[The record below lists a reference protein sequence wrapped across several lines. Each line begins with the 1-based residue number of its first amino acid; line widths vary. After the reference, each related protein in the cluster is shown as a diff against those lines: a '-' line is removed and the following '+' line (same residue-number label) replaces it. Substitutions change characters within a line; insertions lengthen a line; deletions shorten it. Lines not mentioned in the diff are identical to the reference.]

1 MSPRPSRSRPHRSR
15 ILAAIPAILLAAL
28 ALVLALALAIGPL
41 AAIVAPAPS
50 RAAVP
55 ADARLM
61 LNQKRMEIAKLIEL
75 VSKET
80 GRTILYDEQVRG
92 LVSLVSK
99 RPVTPDE
106 AWEILASALQMLG
119 FSLLPSTVDQ
129 WRIARVAEAVGESPF
144 VGTARR
150 ESDRYV
156 TALIPLEF
164 ANLQAVLSV
173 LQPLGGTSVTLVAIE
188 QTNSLIASGPE
199 RAIARLTALADELD
213 RFEERA
219 LRQRVLRHR
228 DVADVE
234 AMIQAQFDAGR
245 FDARALE
252 LWSDARTNSLIF
264 RGTDDAVD
272 RLIAFIERID
282 EPLEGEGEI
291 RVLRILNRD
300 AADIARILGGQVP
313 SGAGS
318 SSTGRTRDRSQG
330 RDRSGAAGRDSEGL
344 EDASAD
350 LDDSGGLDDSG
361 QAQGQG
367 QGASGTDAA
376 SAIDVA
382 ALIGGEDYSIA
393 VDPATRSLV
402 VRASRRGHAVIR
414 ELVEEL
420 DASPQLIAVDVTVSE
435 VRTPTTWALALS
447 WHLPLLPGDSLDELV
462 GRIVSIPVPGR
473 GLGTVPIDDG
483 ALFGR
488 VSRDSGLDFEVPGEG
503 GVQIPLED
511 TVVIDAADRKIRV
524 DVLIQ
529 PSLVLIAGEEHEI
542 FVGANVPI
550 PVSSGSPLDS
560 VSRTAGGV
568 AVPSLRVDFNRED
581 IGVRLTLAAQAGV
594 EGPIQ
599 LDIDAELSDVAPSLA
614 GDPAKVGPTLTK
626 RLLSAKARLEDGE
639 TAILGLDRENR
650 ETTSQ
655 GGTPWLADIPL
666 IGWFFKAR
674 GQQVSDVRVVIAA
687 RARRLRT
694 PSELVADT
702 IRRRLVLERQRLR
715 AADLPP
721 SGGAPYGVRVTT
733 RTLEDDALAIAG
745 DLERRGHEAVVHRW
759 LSADRRP
766 LFDVYVLGLESMVDA
781 GELAQR
787 LAEDGW
793 DADLVVFTSRS

>member
-1 MSPRPSRSRPHRSR
+1 V
-15 ILAAIPAILLAAL
+15 L
-28 ALVLALALAIGPL
+28 ALVLAFEMAFAPL
-41 AAIVAPAPS
+41 AAIVAPKPV
-50 RAAVP
+50 RAAAP
-55 ADARLM
+55 AEARLV

-106 AWEILASALQMLG
+106 AWEILGSALQMLG

-144 VGTARR
+144 VGSARR
-150 ESDRYV
+150 ASDLYV

-234 AMIQAQFDAGR
+234 AMVQAQFDAGR
-245 FDARALE
+245 FDARELE

-282 EPLEGEGEI
+282 EPPEGEGEI

-300 AADIARILGGQVP
+300 AVDVARILGGQVP

-318 SSTGRTRDRSQG
+318 TSTGRTRDRSDG
-330 RDRSGAAGRDSEGL
+330 RGPSDDASSGREGL
-344 EDASAD
+344 EDASAAP
-350 LDDSGGLDDSG
+350 DDSPGVD
-361 QAQGQG
+361 GQG
-367 QGASGTDAA
+367 RTEGQTRDTSSSGAG
-376 SAIDVA
+376 SAIDVS
-382 ALIGGEDYSIA
+382 ALLGGEDYSIA
-393 VDPATRSLV
+393 VDLATRSLV

-420 DASPQLIAVDVTVSE
+420 DASPQLIAVEVTVSE

-462 GRIVSIPVPGR
+462 GRIVSVPVPGR

-511 TVVIDAADRKIRV
+511 TIVIDAVDRKIRV

-529 PSLVLIAGEEHEI
+529 PSLVVIAGEEHEI

-560 VSRTAGGV
+560 VSSTAGGI
-568 AVPSLRVDFNRED
+568 AVPSLRVNFDRQD
-581 IGVRLTLAAQAGV
+581 IGIRLTLAAQAGE

-599 LDIDAELSDVAPSLA
+599 LDLDAELSDVAPSLA
-614 GDPAKVGPTLTK
+614 GDPSKVGPTLTK
-626 RLLSAKARLEDGE
+626 RILSAKARLEDGE

-650 ETTSQ
+650 EIAARS
-655 GGTPWLADIPL
+655 GTPWLADIPL

-674 GQQVSDVRVVIAA
+674 GQQASDVRLVIAA

-702 IRRRLVLERQRLR
+702 IRRRLVFERQRLR

-721 SGGAPYGVRVTT
+721 SGDAPYGVRVTT
-733 RTLEDDALAIAG
+733 RTLEDDAIAIAG
-745 DLERRGHEAVVHRW
+745 DLERRGHETVVHRW
-759 LSADRRP
+759 QSVDRRP

-793 DADLVVFTSRS
+793 DADLVVFSSRS

>member
-41 AAIVAPAPS
+41 AALVAPAPA

-330 RDRSGAAGRDSEGL
+330 TDRTDDAGRDSEGL

-350 LDDSGGLDDSG
+350 LDDSGGVDDSG

-367 QGASGTDAA
+367 ADGADAA
-376 SAIDVA
+376 SSIDVA
-382 ALIGGEDYSIA
+382 ALLGGEDYSIA
-393 VDPATRSLV
+393 VDSATRSLV

-550 PVSSGSPLDS
+550 PVSSGSPFDT
-560 VSRTAGGV
+560 VSTAGGGV
-568 AVPSLRVDFNRED
+568 AVPSLRIDFNRED
-581 IGVRLTLAAQAGV
+581 IGVRLTLAAQAGE

-626 RLLSAKARLEDGE
+626 RLLSAKARLDDGE

-674 GQQVSDVRVVIAA
+674 GEQVSDVRVVIAA

-766 LFDVYVLGLESMVDA
+766 LFDVYVLGLDSMVDA

>member
-1 MSPRPSRSRPHRSR
+1 MVCSRPSRSSFQRSR
-15 ILAAIPAILLAAL
+15 ILASIPALLLVAAL
-28 ALVLALALAIGPL
+28 ALSHVASLV
-41 AAIVAPAPS
+41 AAVPA
-50 RAAVP
+50 RAAAP

-61 LNQKRMEIAKLIEL
+61 LNQKRMEITRLIEL

-92 LVSLVSK
+92 LVSLVAK

-106 AWEILASALQMLG
+106 AWEILGSALQMLG

-144 VGTARR
+144 VRSARR
-150 ESDRYV
+150 ESDLYV

-164 ANLQAVLSV
+164 ADLQSVLGV

-219 LRQRVLRHR
+219 LRQRVLRYR
-228 DVADVE
+228 DVVDIE
-234 AMIQAQFDAGR
+234 AMIQAQFDSGR
-245 FDARALE
+245 WSARELE
-252 LWSDARTNSLIF
+252 IWSDARTNSVIF
-264 RGTDDAVD
+264 RGTDEAVE
-272 RLIAFIERID
+272 RLIGFLERID
-282 EPLEGEGEI
+282 EPPEGEGEI

-300 AADIARILGGQVP
+300 AADIAGILGGNSS
-313 SGAGS
+313 SGARG
-318 SSTGRTRDRSQG
+318 T
-330 RDRSGAAGRDSEGL
+330 RSGLSAGSRGARGTN

-350 LDDSGGLDDSG
+350 VDDAPDTGGE
-361 QAQGQG
+361 AQSQG
-367 QGASGTDAA
+367 GSRGASGAGA
-376 SAIDVA
+376 GGAIDLA
-382 ALIGGEDYSIA
+382 TLLGGEDHSIA
-393 VDPATRSLV
+393 VDGPTRSLV

-414 ELVEEL
+414 KLVEEL

-462 GRIVSIPVPGR
+462 GRIISIPVPGR

-488 VSRDSGLDFEVPGEG
+488 VSRDAGIDFEVPGEG

-511 TVVIDAADRKIRV
+511 TVVLDATDRKIRV
-524 DVLIQ
+524 DVLLQ
-529 PSLVLIAGEEHEI
+529 PSLVLIAGEPHEI

-560 VSRTAGGV
+560 ASRTASGLR
-568 AVPSLRVDFNRED
+568 VPSVTVNFDRED
-581 IGVRLTLAAQAGV
+581 IGVRLTLEAKAGE

-599 LDIDAELSDVAPSLA
+599 LEIDAELSDIGPSIA
-614 GDPAKVGPTLTK
+614 GDPRKVGPTLIK
-626 RLLSAKARLEDGE
+626 RILSAKARLEDGE
-639 TAILGLDRENR
+639 TAILGVDRENR
-650 ETTSQ
+650 EITSQ

-674 GQQVSDVRVVIAA
+674 GARVADVRLVIAA
-687 RARRLRT
+687 RARRIRS
-694 PSELVADT
+694 PSQLVADT
-702 IRRRLVLERQRLR
+702 IRRRLVFERQRLR
-715 AADLPP
+715 TADLPE

-733 RTLEDDALAIAG
+733 RSLEDDAIAIAS
-745 DLERRGHEAVVHRW
+745 DLERRGHEARVHRW
-759 LSADRRP
+759 ESADRRP
-766 LFDVYVLGLESMVDA
+766 LFDVYVMGLDSMVDA

-787 LAEDGW
+787 LGEDGW
-793 DADLVVFTSRS
+793 DADLVVFPPRT